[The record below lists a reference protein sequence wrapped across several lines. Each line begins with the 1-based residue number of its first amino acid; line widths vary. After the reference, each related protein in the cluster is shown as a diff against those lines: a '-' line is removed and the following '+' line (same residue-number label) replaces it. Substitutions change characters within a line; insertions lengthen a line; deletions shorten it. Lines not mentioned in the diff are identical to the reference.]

1 MPDDIATSD
10 LAAAMRELT
19 RALQL
24 HASLVTAQPAQAQP
38 SLTQPSRTQPSRA
51 SSPVYCDPAKQTM
64 RHFDRDHIVRV
75 EKLTPQEIKGIRE
88 KNNVSQTVFATYLNV
103 SKNLISDWER
113 GVKTPGGVS
122 LRLLTLV
129 RHKGLEVFNA

>member
-1 MPDDIATSD
+1 MPDETTSTD

-19 RALQL
+19 KALQL
-24 HASLVTAQPAQAQP
+24 HASIVTAQPSQP
-38 SLTQPSRTQPSRA
+38 KNSVA
-51 SSPVYCDPAKQTM
+51 SSPIYCDPAKQTM
-64 RHFDRDHIVRV
+64 RHLDMERIVKS
-75 EKLTPQEIKGIRE
+75 EKLTPAEIRAIRL
-88 KNNVSQTVFATYLNV
+88 NNHVSQTVFATYLNV

-129 RHKGLEVFNA
+129 KYKGLGVFTA